1 MSGRRS
7 VSTTQLPQI
16 DDPEAIIRKANAA
29 KAAVAQSQLPTTSTT
44 LATTKE
50 EPSPNRSEAPISN
63 PLVAPAPLTLAD
75 NNQPRIN
82 PASLPL
88 PDDGLPVDLLPTVD
102 PASIPLPVDT
112 LPSPFLRP
120 REMQNNEAPAPLGIE
135 AGNNQSKDPLTQH
148 PTGDNTPTGLVTGLS
163 TRDLLRALLTC
174 QQASVNQAMADWA
187 KEAVIGVAIKAE
199 DTLGS
204 PRPTSNQVDHRRFK
218 ASEGPAYVGPYQ
230 EIEPFVVWMN
240 AIELFF
246 TAKDITLDRDRIII
260 AGERIKEP
268 NLMGF
273 YKTSASKLLIGTWE
287 EFKTNMFTYAIPAR
301 WKTTLQRQIRFIKM
315 ASNETF
321 MQYTLRARTLQ
332 QLLNFDQLTISDHE
346 LAIGMSFGLGED
358 LESRINEHELLE
370 ADPFDFNVFVKRAG
384 DCVRSMAKKHPS
396 QTTNT
401 VSHTARSSS
410 PTNYVSNEEYIW
422 QIHAY
427 LDSVGLCH
435 YCKKHCGNISGGCP
449 GPCNRERVPI
459 PTSFKAPPKPASY
472 VAPQAWKGPNNR
484 PVPSTA
490 GRATSRPAGVAA
502 VTDEGGDNLD
512 SPTEDVSTETD
523 DLDYLASISALAI
536 VDEELSVTAADEASV
551 ALYAGINPVSVAALW
566 EIPEDDSDEEEYVL
580 YHPPS
585 NCLLH
590 QFHAGRCL
598 RGRVNTGSS
607 TRSMAR
613 VPRLIGHKKSL
624 PIDNQL
630 SLDQFT
636 IPIHSSVP
644 TFLVCSLLS

>member
-1 MSGRRS
+1 MSGHRS
-7 VSTTQLPQI
+7 VSTTRLPQI

-63 PLVAPAPLTLAD
+63 PLVAPAPLMLAD
-75 NNQPRIN
+75 NNQPRID

-120 REMQNNEAPAPLGIE
+120 RKMQNNEAPAPLGIE

-148 PTGDNTPTGLVTGLS
+148 PTGDNTPTGLVTGSS

-174 QQASVNQAMADWA
+174 QQASVNQAMADWASWEERLARTEAA

-384 DCVRSMAKKHPS
+384 DCQRRIHLANPCVLGLGRS
-396 QTTNT
+396 
-401 VSHTARSSS
+401 V
-410 PTNYVSNEEYIW
+410 
-422 QIHAY
+422 
-427 LDSVGLCH
+427 
-435 YCKKHCGNISGGCP
+435 
-449 GPCNRERVPI
+449 
-459 PTSFKAPPKPASY
+459 
-472 VAPQAWKGPNNR
+472 
-484 PVPSTA
+484 
-490 GRATSRPAGVAA
+490 
-502 VTDEGGDNLD
+502 
-512 SPTEDVSTETD
+512 
-523 DLDYLASISALAI
+523 
-536 VDEELSVTAADEASV
+536 
-551 ALYAGINPVSVAALW
+551 
-566 EIPEDDSDEEEYVL
+566 
-580 YHPPS
+580 
-585 NCLLH
+585 
-590 QFHAGRCL
+590 
-598 RGRVNTGSS
+598 
-607 TRSMAR
+607 
-613 VPRLIGHKKSL
+613 
-624 PIDNQL
+624 
-630 SLDQFT
+630 
-636 IPIHSSVP
+636 
-644 TFLVCSLLS
+644 SLL

>member
-7 VSTTQLPQI
+7 VSTTRLPQV
-16 DDPEAIIRKANAA
+16 DDPEAIIRKANTAKRLAA

-63 PLVAPAPLTLAD
+63 PLVAPAPLMLAD
-75 NNQPRIN
+75 NNQPRID
-82 PASLPL
+82 PAFFLSQTTVS
-88 PDDGLPVDLLPTVD
+88 PVDLLPTVD

-120 REMQNNEAPAPLGIE
+120 RKMQNNEAPAPLGIE
-135 AGNNQSKDPLTQH
+135 AGNNQPKDPLTQH
-148 PTGDNTPTGLVTGLS
+148 PTGDNTPTGLVTGSS

-174 QQASVNQAMADWA
+174 QQASVNQAMADRASWEDRLARTEAA

-273 YKTSASKLLIGTWE
+273 YKTSASKTIDWNLRLTCSL
-287 EFKTNMFTYAIPAR
+287 TPSR
-301 WKTTLQRQIRFIKM
+301 WKNHITTQIRFIKM

-346 LAIGMSFGLGED
+346 LAIG
-358 LESRINEHELLE
+358 
-370 ADPFDFNVFVKRAG
+370 
-384 DCVRSMAKKHPS
+384 
-396 QTTNT
+396 
-401 VSHTARSSS
+401 
-410 PTNYVSNEEYIW
+410 
-422 QIHAY
+422 
-427 LDSVGLCH
+427 
-435 YCKKHCGNISGGCP
+435 GN
-449 GPCNRERVPI
+449 
-459 PTSFKAPPKPASY
+459 
-472 VAPQAWKGPNNR
+472 
-484 PVPSTA
+484 
-490 GRATSRPAGVAA
+490 
-502 VTDEGGDNLD
+502 NLD
-512 SPTEDVSTETD
+512 IPTEDVSAETD

-536 VDEELSVTAADEASV
+536 VNEELSVTAADEASV
-551 ALYAGINPVSVAALW
+551 ALYAGIDPASVAALW
-566 EIPEDDSDEEEYVL
+566 EIPEDDSDEEEYVA

-585 NCLLH
+585 NRLLH

-613 VPRLIGHKKSL
+613 VLRLIGHKKSL

-644 TFLVCSLLS
+644 TFLVCSFLFRHTVGNNDINRIHPLVLFLK

>member
-7 VSTTQLPQI
+7 VSTTRLPQI

-75 NNQPRIN
+75 NNQPRID

-112 LPSPFLRP
+112 LPSSFLRP
-120 REMQNNEAPAPLGIE
+120 CEMQNNEAPAPLGIE

-148 PTGDNTPTGLVTGLS
+148 PTGDNTPTGLVTGSS

-204 PRPTSNQVDHRRFK
+204 PRPTSNQVDHRLFK

-346 LAIGMSFGLGED
+346 LAI
-358 LESRINEHELLE
+358 
-370 ADPFDFNVFVKRAG
+370 AG
-384 DCVRSMAKKHPS
+384 R
-396 QTTNT
+396 
-401 VSHTARSSS
+401 
-410 PTNYVSNEEYIW
+410 
-422 QIHAY
+422 
-427 LDSVGLCH
+427 GLCSI
-435 YCKKHCGNISGGCP
+435 YG
-449 GPCNRERVPI
+449 
-459 PTSFKAPPKPASY
+459 
-472 VAPQAWKGPNNR
+472 Q
-484 PVPSTA
+484 
-490 GRATSRPAGVAA
+490 
-502 VTDEGGDNLD
+502 
-512 SPTEDVSTETD
+512 ETPFAND
-523 DLDYLASISALAI
+523 
-536 VDEELSVTAADEASV
+536 
-551 ALYAGINPVSVAALW
+551 
-566 EIPEDDSDEEEYVL
+566 
-580 YHPPS
+580 
-585 NCLLH
+585 
-590 QFHAGRCL
+590 
-598 RGRVNTGSS
+598 
-607 TRSMAR
+607 
-613 VPRLIGHKKSL
+613 
-624 PIDNQL
+624 
-630 SLDQFT
+630 
-636 IPIHSSVP
+636 
-644 TFLVCSLLS
+644 